1 MEDRIAIVMVILL
14 TALGISHILQPRA
27 WVDFFVRLREQG
39 KPGILMV
46 GILHLQPAILIVA
59 FHNRWSGLPLILT
72 LIGWGWLIKGS
83 LYLMFPRVGLMSI
96 GRVSIQRSHEF
107 VIGGVVLLVLTALIA
122 IPLLRPLIG

>member
-1 MEDRIAIVMVILL
+1 MFAIVDFLL
-14 TALGISHILQPRA
+14 LAHFAAMLGLHSAITYTNSRTAVANSLGTI
-27 WVDFFVRLREQG
+27 FF
-39 KPGILMV
+39 LMV